1 MHKCEAWWHSWG
13 ERRRRRHWK
22 QQIRRKSCTPV
33 APCYFVEVL
42 CGKAGKKL
50 KSLHW
55 ITFPIKMHPLCL
67 RRLTHLRNLHI
78 FKGTRSV
85 GYTSYWYTICKRN
98 IFKLDTF
105 THVEALQQRP
115 KVTDIICLILQ
126 LRSFRAVSGVSHE
139 SLVDATIRAG
149 VHDPSSS
156 TSTSPFL
163 LSLLAWLYRYVP
175 TPGIALDVL
184 EDTRRKWKR

>member
-1 MHKCEAWWHSWG
+1 MWSVMTFV
-13 ERRRRRHWK
+13 
-22 QQIRRKSCTPV
+22 RRKKTQKTLKTTDQEKELHPSC
-33 APCYFVEVL
+33 PCYFVEVL

-67 RRLTHLRNLHI
+67 RHLTHLRNLHI

-85 GYTSYWYTICKRN
+85 GYTSYWYTICERN

-105 THVEALQQRP
+105 THIEALQQRP

-139 SLVDATIRAG
+139 SLVDATVRAG

-156 TSTSPFL
+156 TRTSPFL

-175 TPGIALDVL
+175 TPRIALDVL